1 MPGDA
6 IIARSGEAYLA
17 AIEPN
22 SPPKCGQSE
31 ERDHEDHAP
40 HRHRG
45 SEFRQY
51 RLGYAGQGTAANTVV
66 AWLPGVVE
74 QAPAQH
80 ARRSRRHRT
89 GRRCCYA
96 TQSNH
101 GTWLYQPNQG
111 GDGTSS

>member
-1 MPGDA
+1 MR
-6 IIARSGEAYLA
+6 IMLRA
-17 AIEPN
+17 AIAAVSFAN
-22 SPPKCGQSE
+22 I
-31 ERDHEDHAP
+31 
-40 HRHRG
+40 G
-45 SEFRQY
+45 SA
-51 RLGYAGQGTAANTVV
+51 YAGDGTAPNTVV

-80 ARRSRRHRT
+80 APPVAAAQNGQT
-89 GRRCCYA
+89 MLAYA